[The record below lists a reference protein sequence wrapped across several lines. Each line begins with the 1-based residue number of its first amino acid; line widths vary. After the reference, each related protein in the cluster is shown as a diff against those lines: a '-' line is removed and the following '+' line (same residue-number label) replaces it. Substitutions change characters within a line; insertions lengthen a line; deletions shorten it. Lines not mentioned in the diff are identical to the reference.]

1 MTATTTLTGT
11 NSGTECVLAR
21 TPELPDDL
29 GQPYRELYEHKRE
42 GFAYCQM
49 IRVLSASLRDDG

>member
-1 MTATTTLTGT
+1 MTVTTTLGT
-11 NSGTECVLAR
+11 NPTTGCEPAGATGLAD
-21 TPELPDDL
+21 EL